1 MNDVASLIIEIQKL
15 VRQTYEDFNDRD
27 HEKAL
32 VNASLLRTMSRE
44 LYEVLKHGQ

>member
-15 VRQTYEDFNDRD
+15 ARQTYEDFNDRD

-32 VNASLLRTMSRE
+32 VNASLLRSMSKE

>member
-15 VRQTYEDFNDRD
+15 ARQTYEDFNDRD

-32 VNASLLRTMSRE
+32 VNASLLRSMSRE

>member
-15 VRQTYEDFNDRD
+15 ARQTYEDFNDRD